1 MSDYIS
7 RGVPITDLEVK
18 GRTVTAYAAVFDQ
31 PAEISDGHGH
41 YMETIDR
48 TAFNRTIKGA
58 GAKAGVFYNH
68 GMTIHGTPSESG
80 SIPIGVPTAITAD
93 RKGLLTVSRYNGT
106 PMADAVLEA
115 MRDGA
120 IPGYS
125 FTGRIIRSNPESLPR
140 RRGEELPTIARMELG
155 LKEYGPTPFP
165 AYSGA
170 EIVSMR
176 SALLA
181 ERAIMSDDELA
192 EKLLTLLLSRATRV
206 TDPASSVTAPA
217 PDDASDSHSHSE
229 RNRDLIRDRIARSGV
244 LTWSTSTAGSSG
256 TDVTDAP
263 SSRSQAERPG
273 APKSSAT
280 G

>member
-7 RGVPITDLEVK
+7 RGVPITDLEVQ

-48 TAFNRTIKGA
+48 AAFNRTIKGA

-80 SIPIGVPTAITAD
+80 SIPIGVPTSITAD

-125 FTGRIIRSNPESLPR
+125 FTGRIIRSNPPTVPKAKRGGDLPVITR
-140 RRGEELPTIARMELG
+140 TELG

-170 EIVSMR
+170 EILSVR
-176 SALLA
+176 SAMVA

-206 TDPASSVTAPA
+206 TDPAPPATAPA
-217 PDDASDSHSHSE
+217 PGDDSDPHVHSE
-229 RNRDLIRDRIARSGV
+229 RNRHLIRDRIARSGA
-244 LTWSTSTAGSSG
+244 LEW
-256 TDVTDAP
+256 P
-263 SSRSQAERPG
+263 PAE
-273 APKSSAT
+273 AKSSPT
-280 G
+280 D

>member
-7 RGVPITDLEVK
+7 RGVPITDLEVQ
-18 GRTVTAYAAVFDQ
+18 GRTVTAYAAVFDT
-31 PAEISDGHGH
+31 PAEISDAHGH

-58 GAKAGVFYNH
+58 GQKAGVFYNH
-68 GMTIHGTPSESG
+68 GMTIHGTPSEAG
-80 SIPIGVPTAITAD
+80 SIPIGVPTSITAD

-125 FTGRIIRSNPESLPR
+125 FTGRIIRSNPERLPR
-140 RRGEELPTIARMELG
+140 RRSSGELPTVARMELG

-176 SALLA
+176 SALLGGH
-181 ERAIMSDDELA
+181 AIMSEDELA
-192 EKLLTLLLSRATRV
+192 EKLLNLLLSRATRV
-206 TDPASSVTAPA
+206 SDSAPSVTAPA
-217 PDDASDSHSHSE
+217 PDDDTDSPSHSG

-244 LTWSTSTAGSSG
+244 MEWHS
-256 TDVTDAP
+256 DAQRP
-263 SSRSQAERPG
+263 SPA
-273 APKSSAT
+273 A
-280 G
+280 

>member
-1 MSDYIS
+1 MTEYIS
-7 RGVPITDLEVK
+7 RGVPLADLEVK

-31 PAEISDGHGH
+31 PAEISDSHGH
-41 YMETIDR
+41 YNETIDR

-58 GAKAGVFYNH
+58 GQKAGVFYNH
-68 GMTIHGTPSESG
+68 GMTIHGTPSEAG
-80 SIPIGVPTAITAD
+80 SIPIGVPTSITAD

-125 FTGRIIRSNPESLPR
+125 FTGRIIRSVPERMPKVA
-140 RRGEELPTIARMELG
+140 RGGDLPTINRTELG

-176 SALLA
+176 SAMLG
-181 ERAIMSDDELA
+181 ERAIMSEDELA
-192 EKLLTLLLSRATRV
+192 EKLFAMLLSRATRLG
-206 TDPASSVTAPA
+206 DPALPATAPA
-217 PDDASDSHSHSE
+217 LGAASDPHEHSE
-229 RNRDLIRDRIARSGV
+229 RNRQLIRDRITRSGV
-244 LTWSTSTAGSSG
+244 LKWQPTAASSSG
-256 TDVTDAP
+256 TVKTDAP
-263 SSRSQAERPG
+263 S
-273 APKSSAT
+273 T
-280 G
+280 

>member
-1 MSDYIS
+1 MTDYIS
-7 RGVPITDLEVK
+7 RGVPITDLEVQ
-18 GRTVTAYAAVFDQ
+18 GRTVTAYAAVFDT
-31 PAEISDGHGH
+31 PAEIADSHGH

-58 GAKAGVFYNH
+58 GQKAGVFYNH
-68 GMTIHGTPSESG
+68 GMTIHGTPSEAG
-80 SIPIGVPTAITAD
+80 SIPIGVPTSITAD

-125 FTGRIIRSNPESLPR
+125 FTGRIIRSNPERLPR
-140 RRGEELPTIARMELG
+140 QRGGDLPTINRTELG

-176 SALLA
+176 SAMLG
-181 ERAIMSDDELA
+181 ERAIMSEDELA
-192 EKLLTLLLSRATRV
+192 EKLLQLLLSRATRLG
-206 TDPASSVTAPA
+206 DPTPHATAPA
-217 PDDASDSHSHSE
+217 PGADSDPQEHSE
-229 RNRDLIRDRIARSGV
+229 RNRQLIRDRIERSGV
-244 LTWSTSTAGSSG
+244 KAWQRTAAS
-256 TDVTDAP
+256 
-263 SSRSQAERPG
+263 
-273 APKSSAT
+273 SSAT
-280 G
+280 VPMDAQST

>member
-7 RGVPITDLEVK
+7 RGVPISDLEVK
-18 GRTVTAYAAVFDQ
+18 GRTVTAYAAVFNQ
-31 PAEISDGHGH
+31 PTEISDGQGH
-41 YMETIDR
+41 YLETIDPK
-48 TAFNRTIKGA
+48 AFNRTIKGA

-80 SIPIGVPTAITAD
+80 SIPIGVPTSITAD

-125 FTGRIIRSNPESLPR
+125 FTGRIVQSNPNRVPR
-140 RRGEELPTIARMELG
+140 GRGGELPTITRTELG

-170 EIVSMR
+170 EIVSVR
-176 SALLA
+176 SALMGGH
-181 ERAIMSDDELA
+181 AIMSEDDLA
-192 EKLLTLLLSRATRV
+192 EKLLNLLLSRATRV
-206 TDPASSVTAPA
+206 TDPAPLATAPA
-217 PDDASDSHSHSE
+217 PGADSDPHEHSE
-229 RNRDLIRDRIARSGV
+229 RNRHLIRDRIARAGV
-244 LTWSTSTAGSSG
+244 LEWQQPESSATAR
-256 TDVTDAP
+256 TADP
-263 SSRSQAERPG
+263 SSRSEAELRADRKPSQT
-273 APKSSAT
+273 A
-280 G
+280 